1 MSISTKT
8 ANPQKSSF
16 SRAAGFALA
25 LTFFLTLAP
34 INSAIA
40 LSVDLKK
47 IPAVRVYEEASPEQ
61 FKKTT
66 EVIKDEKPYGDKL
79 VGYEFRV
86 PKGWSKNLQP
96 PTAVL
101 ADNHKLGGNVLDIL
115 GRYIGP
121 PTNLHRSYLVVEAQA
136 MKYEIGAQHWFVNF
150 IVSNGFS
157 LSSLTEHDARKLD
170 AVYVAV
176 EKDKPYV
183 VRARVLVNGARLIL
197 ARYYL
202 PQENYQEE
210 AIQQSQVMDSFAL
223 VNPTQD
229 RIEKQDEYG
238 FLDQS
243 YFNYPDSWTL
253 RSREIL
259 SIERM
264 SAEIFQKSMEED
276 SRRANLEGYIKI
288 NAISRLLN
296 TTLAQEV
303 DKFRK
308 GINVKGYKLGTL
320 LEEVTYKYSSSI
332 KSGKAQ
338 IYKLMPDDPVRMQPY
353 EYLVTVMTG
362 DDYYYITSMI
372 TPSREIDFYKWAR
385 NMEAM
390 RIVNESLRRT
400 NMVLDYDAN
409 DPYFDYLKKQ

>member
-8 ANPQKSSF
+8 ANPPKSSAK
-16 SRAAGFALA
+16 RAAGFVLALA
-25 LTFFLTLAP
+25 ACLFFGDAGK
-34 INSAIA
+34 AFA

-47 IPAVRVYEEASPEQ
+47 IPPVRVYEEASPEQ
-61 FKKTT
+61 FKKKT
-66 EVIKDEKPYGDKL
+66 ESVKDAAPYGDKL

-96 PTAVL
+96 PVTAP
-101 ADNHKLGGNVLDIL
+101 AAAHTLGGNVLDIL

-121 PTNLHRSYLVVEAQA
+121 PTNLLRSYIVVEAQA

-183 VRARVLVNGARLIL
+183 VRTRVLVNGARLIV

-223 VNPTQD
+223 VNPTQE
-229 RIEKQDEYG
+229 RIEKQEEYG

-243 YFNYPDSWTL
+243 YFNYPESWTL
-253 RSREIL
+253 RGRGIL

-264 SAEIFQKSMEED
+264 SAEIFQKSVEED
-276 SRRANLEGYIKI
+276 SRRSNLEGYIKI
-288 NAISRLLN
+288 NAVSRLLN
-296 TTLAQEV
+296 TTLSQEV

-320 LEEVTYKYSSSI
+320 LEDVTYKYNPAI

-338 IYKLMPDDPVRMQPY
+338 IYKLVPDDPVRMQPY

-372 TPSREIDFYKWAR
+372 TPSREVDFYKWAR
-385 NMEAM
+385 NMEAA
-390 RIVNESLRRT
+390 RIVNESLRRS

>member
-8 ANPQKSSF
+8 ASPQKSSAR
-16 SRAAGFALA
+16 RAACFVAA
-25 LTFFLTLAP
+25 LTFFLFAQ
-34 INSAIA
+34 AGGARA

-47 IPAVRVYEEASPEQ
+47 IPPVRVYEDVSPEK
-61 FKKTT
+61 FNKAT
-66 EVIKDEKPYGDKL
+66 ELVQDAAPYSDKL
-79 VGYEFRV
+79 VGYQFRL

-96 PTAVL
+96 PLNVGGNT
-101 ADNHKLGGNVLDIL
+101 HKLGDNVLDIL

-121 PTNLHRSYLVVEAQA
+121 VKNLHRSYIVVEAQA

-176 EKDKPYV
+176 EGDKPYV
-183 VRARVLVNGARLIL
+183 VRARVLVNGPRLIL

-202 PQENYQEE
+202 PQENYQDE
-210 AIQQSQVMDSFAL
+210 AVLQSQIMDSFSP
-223 VNPTQD
+223 VSPTKD
-229 RIEKQDEYG
+229 RIEKQEEYG

-243 YFNYPDSWTL
+243 YFNYPASWTL
-253 RSREIL
+253 RGREIL

-288 NAISRLLN
+288 NAVSRLLG
-296 TTLAQEV
+296 TTLSQEV
-303 DKFRK
+303 EKFRK
-308 GINVKGYKLGTL
+308 GINVKGYSLGTL
-320 LEEVTYKYSSSI
+320 LEDVTYKYDPAI

-338 IYKLMPDDPVRMQPY
+338 IYRLVPDDPVRMQPY

-372 TPSREIDFYKWAR
+372 TPSRETDFYKWAR
-385 NMEAM
+385 NMEAA
-390 RIVNESLRRT
+390 RIVNESLRRS
-400 NMVLDYDAN
+400 NMVLDYDPN
-409 DPYFDYLKKQ
+409 DPYFDYLKK